1 MKKATLWMEADD
13 GVRLF
18 CRRWIPDESLFPVPT
33 AVVQIAHGMAEHSFR
48 YEYVAQRLCA
58 SGYEVWADD
67 HRGHG
72 ETARGGI
79 LGHTADADGF
89 FRTVKDLS
97 LLSDLISKERPGSTL
112 FLLGHSWGSFLA
124 QAYIEKEGGRL
135 GGCILSGS
143 RGPDGLEL
151 RVGAFLAS
159 IVAGLFGPRRHSPF
173 LRNMA
178 DGNLNKPFRP
188 NRTEFDWLS
197 RDQAT
202 VDAYVVDPFC
212 GFRLSAGFYRD
223 LANGLVAIHSPA
235 AVDGIPKGLPVY
247 VLSGSLDPVGLNGK
261 SPAALVEAYRAAGI
275 TDLEFVLYPD
285 ARHETLNETNRDE
298 VIGALVSWLDRH
310 TKRAA

>member
-1 MKKATLWMEADD
+1 MKRKSFWLDADD

-18 CRRWIPDESLFPVPT
+18 CRRWIPDETIFPVPVG
-33 AVVQIAHGMAEHSFR
+33 VVQIAHGMAEHSFR
-48 YEYVAQRLCA
+48 YEYAADRLCA
-58 SGYEVWADD
+58 AGYEVWADD

-72 ETARGGI
+72 ESARGGA
-79 LGHTADADGF
+79 LGHVADKDGF
-89 FRTVKDLS
+89 GRVVRDLS
-97 LLSDLISKERPGSTL
+97 LFSDRIAKERPGLPL

-124 QAYIEKEGGRL
+124 QSYMEREGGRL

-143 RGPDGLEL
+143 RGPNGPEL
-151 RVGAFLAS
+151 SVGAFLAS
-159 IVAGLFGPRRHSPF
+159 VVAGLFGPRRHSPF

-178 DGNLNKPFRP
+178 DGNLNKQFHP

-202 VDAYVVDPFC
+202 VDAYVADPLC
-212 GFRLSAGFYRD
+212 GFRLSAAFYRD
-223 LANGLVAIHSPA
+223 LAKGLLSIHSA
-235 AVDGIPKGLPVY
+235 AAIANIPKDLPVY
-247 VLSGSLDPVGLNGK
+247 VVSGSLDPVGLNGK
-261 SPAALVEAYRAAGI
+261 SPAALVEAYRAAGL

-310 TKRAA
+310 VKRAA